1 MKKLHSKIAFAL
13 LISIFPY
20 SVIGQDDLP
29 PEQLAMLEQ
38 LPPDQRESIK
48 EKLRVATGLQ
58 GEIEQA
64 FEEVISLVKKPELKD
79 LKDQDGYCSECIYGF
94 NFFQFSPSTFAPSDD
109 TPINSSYSMGPGDK
123 LLVNY
128 YGSDEK
134 TEEVFVNREGI
145 VVLPLLGP
153 VNVTGMTYGE
163 ASKYIQDKAK
173 SELIG
178 TQINISIR
186 EVRSVGVYVLGEAY
200 KPGKYL
206 LSGLSTVTNALFI
219 SGGVNKKGS
228 LRNIQIKRN
237 NKTVATYDFYDFLLK
252 GSLDSEVTLQDGDII
267 FIPFIENSVI
277 MGGAFKRPHRY
288 EFKEGETLGDVVK
301 LAGGFDTEVMD
312 GSRIE
317 LSTLDRSASTR
328 SLTYLNLAEDAKKL
342 IKDGDVLNVSFT
354 SGLTPQ
360 SITLTGEVKNPGEY
374 SIRPGETILEIINRA
389 GGYTDEAYFQ
399 GAVFLRKAVA
409 KSQKEAF
416 ARSADQLENTI
427 VDVITNNAGSSISE
441 STLVPLS
448 NLITKLRLEEPP
460 GRMVVDLDTLKLKTD
475 PIANFPVK
483 NRDSLF
489 IPERPSFVSI
499 VGEVLN
505 ATTVGFNPDLS
516 VDEYIDLA
524 GGLNDAADRDK
535 IFVILPDGKSQLVKR
550 SLFSSSTYI
559 LPGSTIVIT
568 RDSRP
573 FDAISLTQ
581 IITPILADLAT
592 SAAAIAA
599 ISD

>member
-1 MKKLHSKIAFAL
+1 MKKLYSKIAFAL

-228 LRNIQIKRN
+228 LRNIQIKRD

-288 EFKEGETLGDVVK
+288 EFKEGETLRDVVE

-389 GGYTDEAYFQ
+389 GRYTDEAYFQ
-399 GAVFLRKAVA
+399 GAGFLRKAVA

-427 VDVITNNAGSSISE
+427 VDVITNNAVSSISE